1 MKKLFTLLFVFWAA
15 LGASAE
21 DYEVEAAAGVQPTE
35 VTFDFENNNL
45 NLAYGH
51 NGTPAEAKAGD
62 LSGKSIE
69 KDGVIL
75 NFVSAAT
82 IPSRY
87 YLNGDRGL
95 QLQSQSGGQMRV
107 TAPSGYAITQIVSVG
122 NKSVNSK
129 TGAITYQNSW
139 TVNKGGGNLTAAN
152 QETQT
157 WTGNAESV
165 RLNSATCY
173 LNALTI
179 TLAAVNSE
187 TILRTNEVSDEYT
200 EVEGLGAFNNT
211 ANNTLVKLLLKD
223 AIITSGMINE
233 EGFYV
238 QDATGGAHFYYT
250 GLEFNIND
258 KLDGYIFVKK
268 SNQTVGARIAMTE
281 ETNKDNLEIT
291 ANGTYEPIT
300 GSISDINVATNK
312 LKVVKLANVKVK
324 GLTETTATITDAYE
338 NTIAINNAKTNNY
351 PYVIKES
358 LEAINY
364 SNATVVGI
372 LFGSSA
378 TENKIMPLSIT
389 EGNGTGIETIHNSQF
404 TVKNSIYNLQGVRM
418 NSLKKG
424 LNIVNGK
431 KVMVK

>member
-1 MKKLFTLLFVFWAA
+1 
-15 LGASAE
+15 
-21 DYEVEAAAGVQPTE
+21 
-35 VTFDFENNNL
+35 
-45 NLAYGH
+45 
-51 NGTPAEAKAGD
+51 
-62 LSGKSIE
+62 
-69 KDGVIL
+69 
-75 NFVSAAT
+75 
-82 IPSRY
+82 
-87 YLNGDRGL
+87 
-95 QLQSQSGGQMRV
+95 
-107 TAPSGYAITQIVSVG
+107 
-122 NKSVNSK
+122 
-129 TGAITYQNSW
+129 
-139 TVNKGGGNLTAAN
+139 
-152 QETQT
+152 
-157 WTGNAESV
+157 
-165 RLNSATCY
+165 
-173 LNALTI
+173 
-179 TLAAVNSE
+179 
-187 TILRTNEVSDEYT
+187 
-200 EVEGLGAFNNT
+200 
-211 ANNTLVKLLLKD
+211 
-223 AIITSGMINE
+223 
-233 EGFYV
+233 
-238 QDATGGAHFYYT
+238 
-250 GLEFNIND
+250 
-258 KLDGYIFVKK
+258 
-268 SNQTVGARIAMTE
+268 VGARIAMTE

-404 TVKNSIYNLQGVRM
+404 TVSKSIYNLQGIRM
-418 NSLKKG
+418 NSLQKG